1 MKTRKIFTE
10 TNEEQQKKIFDSE
23 IKDTSLQS
31 QLNDSKYVNNKQQN
45 KNDKVRRSN
54 NSTTK

>member
-1 MKTRKIFTE
+1 MKS
-10 TNEEQQKKIFDSE
+10 NNKKMFDSE
-23 IKDTSLQS
+23 IKDTSLQN